1 MMKTFTMFTCVLV
14 TVLFFSGCS
23 KKDDPSDELPWQ
35 GLTYPDYFGKPV
47 YDLQSN
53 PITKTGFELGRKLF
67 YDPILSRDNTIAC
80 GSCHNQSAAM
90 THHGHDVSHGIDDR
104 LGKRNSLPVQNLLWQ
119 RNFFWDGGVHNME
132 LIPLNAITNPVE
144 MDETPENVLAKLRQ
158 HPDYPK
164 LFKQT
169 FGSEEINSTRFLQAL
184 AQYMAMLVSDK
195 SRYDQYL
202 QGKITLTNDELT
214 GKVLF
219 ETKCGA
225 CHAGALQTD
234 HSFRNNGLNSSFMDK
249 GRYEI
254 SLRDEDIGKFKV
266 PSLRN
271 VERTWPYMHDGRFN
285 TLKEVLDFYSSNV
298 KVSTTL
304 DTLLN
309 RNNTVGIPLTEQE
322 KSRIIDFLKT
332 LSDDSFIRNPTFA
345 EQ

>member
-1 MMKTFTMFTCVLV
+1 MSIT
-14 TVLFFSGCS
+14 GCQ
-23 KKDDPSDELPWQ
+23 KDTDTTTETPWQ
-35 GLTYPDYFGKPV
+35 GLSYPSYFGTPT
-47 YDLQSN
+47 YDLQAN
-53 PITKTGFELGRKLF
+53 PVTQAGFELGRKLF
-67 YDPILSRDNTIAC
+67 YDPILSRNNTISC

-90 THHGHDVSHGIDDR
+90 THHGHDVSHGIDDK

-144 MDETPENVLAKLRQ
+144 MDETPENVLVKLRQ
-158 HPDYPK
+158 HPDYPR
-164 LFKQT
+164 LFKQA
-169 FGSEEINSTRFLQAL
+169 FGSDDINSTRFLQAL

-202 QGKITLTNDELT
+202 QGKVSLSNDELA
-214 GKVLF
+214 GKLLF
-219 ETKCGA
+219 EQKCST
-225 CHAGALQTD
+225 CHAGVLQTD
-234 HSFRNNGLNSSFMDK
+234 HSFRNNGLNATFTDK
-249 GRYEI
+249 GRYDI
-254 SLRDEDIGKFKV
+254 SLRDEDVGKFKV

-298 KVSTTL
+298 KVSATL
-304 DTLLN
+304 DSVLN
-309 RNNTVGIPLTEQE
+309 RNNTRGIPLTEQE

-332 LSDDSFIRNPTFA
+332 LSDDSFIRNPAFA